1 MPAILVH
8 TSPMAGLDDLADD
21 ERAAIVT
28 ALRQAIDCDRYPLS
42 PRLKPFKSAL
52 TTLDP
57 ASAPKSAIKR
67 PPMPAAPA
75 RGRGGRRT
83 RR

>member
-8 TSPMAGLDDLADD
+8 TSPMAGLDDLA
-21 ERAAIVT
+21 ATVT
-28 ALRQAIDCDRYPLS
+28 ALRQAIDCDRDPLS

-52 TTLDP
+52 TRLDP

-67 PPMPAAPA
+67 PPMPAVPA
-75 RGRGGRRT
+75 RSRHGRRT